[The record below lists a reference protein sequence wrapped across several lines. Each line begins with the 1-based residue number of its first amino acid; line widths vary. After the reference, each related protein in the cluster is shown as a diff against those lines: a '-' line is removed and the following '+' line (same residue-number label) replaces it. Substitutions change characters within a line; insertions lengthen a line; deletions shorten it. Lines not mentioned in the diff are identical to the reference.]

1 MSKKIKKHVDV
12 PVKQIG
18 SVTIVVTVPYFILL
32 LDLLITP
39 YNISH

>member
-1 MSKKIKKHVDV
+1 MMQGQKIVNV

-39 YNISH
+39 CNISH